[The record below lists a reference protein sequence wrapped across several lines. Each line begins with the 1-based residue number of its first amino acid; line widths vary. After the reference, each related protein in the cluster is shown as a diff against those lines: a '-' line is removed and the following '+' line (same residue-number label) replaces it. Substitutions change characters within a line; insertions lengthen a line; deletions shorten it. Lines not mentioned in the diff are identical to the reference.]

1 MCIGAKLDFSKNTE
15 IVKVLL
21 THPGLTFTIFI
32 EVRST
37 HLFEDID
44 EPMLADHSSLVVTQR
59 YIDRDREAW
68 RTNVDLVC
76 PNG

>member
-1 MCIGAKLDFSKNTE
+1 
-15 IVKVLL
+15 
-21 THPGLTFTIFI
+21 
-32 EVRST
+32 VRST

-76 PNG
+76 PNGWADYFLLNILPLRY